1 MWWILL
7 PILFFSNPSFA
18 QDAVEE
24 DPISLV
30 IENPKIPKDFAE
42 QEKNQTGKI
51 ILKATTKVRGY
62 QIIIGEFDPAKKAK
76 FQVHVVDVEVV
87 YDAHSNLT
95 MTARLFDEKS
105 KKLINKVTYEHVAK
119 ISYFR
124 ELERLM
130 NELFLPVTE
139 EKLKKTEK
147 KIENPRKLPAAR
159 TPAPPTESET
169 ANVNFKERIM
179 SLKAGVDTTIKE
191 IAEIKKPD
199 KDKVSDSEGKPEEA
213 KTIAATSTNKVESE
227 LVMDKPPL
235 KHPSFQNSKPIH
247 KAGLMMK
254 KVTTNSKDEVIDLD
268 TNLQYV
274 GLAYAYQRPV
284 FMGTDH
290 YWQAE
295 TELAKVQ
302 GDTAGYSFA
311 PYIHLGA
318 GYGYLFRSTGLF
330 LKGMLDVDTL
340 SFTNLP
346 EVGGGVQAADVR
358 MANYSAGAH
367 WAGIIFTQP
376 IIAGVDV
383 SRPMYFQSGNAMLK
397 DAKLSGQ
404 SIKAT
409 FTLADLYW
417 RLNLKFDYYMA
428 SYDFKSD
435 ESKLT
440 TSTSGFGV
448 HVNYVF

>member
-7 PILFFSNPSFA
+7 PILFFSNPSFT

-24 DPISLV
+24 DTISLV

-51 ILKATTKVRGY
+51 VLKATTKVRGY
-62 QIIIGEFDPAKKAK
+62 QIIIGDFDPGKKAK

-87 YDAHSNLT
+87 YDQHSNLT
-95 MTARLFDEKS
+95 LTARLFDEKS
-105 KKLINKVTYEHVAK
+105 KKLINKVTYEHIAK

-130 NELFLPVTE
+130 NELFHPVTQE
-139 EKLKKTEK
+139 RLKKTDP
-147 KIENPRKLPAAR
+147 KIENPRKPPAAR
-159 TPAPPTESET
+159 IPAPPSESES
-169 ANVNFKERIM
+169 ANVDFKQRIM
-179 SLKAGVDTTIKE
+179 ALKSGVDSTIKE
-191 IAEIKKPD
+191 IAEAKKPD
-199 KDKVSDSEGKPEEA
+199 KDKVTDREGKPEAPKEV
-213 KTIAATSTNKVESE
+213 AASSINRVESE

-254 KVTTNSKDEVIDLD
+254 KVTTNSKDEIIDLD

-274 GLAYAYQRPV
+274 GFAYSYQRPV

-302 GDTAGYSFA
+302 GDTGGFSFA
-311 PYIHLGA
+311 PYVHMAG
-318 GYGYLFRSTGLF
+318 GYGYLFRGSGLF
-330 LKGMLDVDTL
+330 LKGLLDIDTL

-346 EVGGGVQAADVR
+346 KEGGGVQSADVQ
-358 MANYSAGAH
+358 MANFLAGAH
-367 WAGIIFTQP
+367 WAGIVFTQP
-376 IIAGVDV
+376 VIAGVDI
-383 SRPMYFQSGNAMLK
+383 SRPLYFQSGNEMIK
-397 DAKLSGQ
+397 DAKIAGQ

-417 RLNLKFDYYMA
+417 RLNLKFDYYIA